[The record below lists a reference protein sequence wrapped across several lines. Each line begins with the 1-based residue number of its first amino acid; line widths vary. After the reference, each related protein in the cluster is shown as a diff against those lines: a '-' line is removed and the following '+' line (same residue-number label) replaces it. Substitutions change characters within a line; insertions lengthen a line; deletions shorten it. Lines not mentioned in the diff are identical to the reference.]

1 LPCPAS
7 PTLVRPAL
15 GEAAS
20 LGALYDA
27 RTDSFVQL
35 SVIKN
40 RPSPKAITTTD
51 NYDSD
56 IKYINH
62 DSFKDK
68 FSSLDIGAQLGASF
82 LAGLV
87 SRRLRKISLGTMR
100 HQSRGPTILDLQHQD
115 CKREAGVSDISWE
128 AVDTGAATHVVSEI
142 IWGSRNIMTASR
154 HSPTRTKPKLLME
167 LWTLVSTFGD
177 PSSCLDKGK
186 VPFLTRIKAP
196 MSSKAGVVPDAEG
209 QR

>member
-35 SVIKN
+35 SVVKN

-56 IKYINH
+56 IKYISH

-87 SRRLRKISLGTMR
+87 TVEGSGKYLSERRDTNLVAQRSLIYNIKT
-100 HQSRGPTILDLQHQD
+100 
-115 CKREAGVSDISWE
+115 VSEKLEFQTKEVEDNISWE
-128 AVDTGAATHVVSEI
+128 AVDTGGIDLNTSLRGIGERCFDQMSARMKTC
-142 IWGSRNIMTASR
+142 R
-154 HSPTRTKPKLLME
+154 RTYIRPHA
-167 LWTLVSTFGD
+167 
-177 PSSCLDKGK
+177 C
-186 VPFLTRIKAP
+186 
-196 MSSKAGVVPDAEG
+196 
-209 QR
+209 

>member
-15 GEAAS
+15 GETAS

-35 SVIKN
+35 SVVKN

-68 FSSLDIGAQLGASF
+68 FSSLDIGAQLGVSF

-87 SRRLRKISLGTMR
+87 TVEGSGKYLSERWDTNLVAQRSLIYNIKTGSEKLEFQTKEVE
-100 HQSRGPTILDLQHQD
+100 DN
-115 CKREAGVSDISWE
+115 ISWE
-128 AVDTGAATHVVSEI
+128 AVDTGAATHVVSETS
-142 IWGSRNIMTASR
+142 GTPA
-154 HSPTRTKPKLLME
+154 T
-167 LWTLVSTFGD
+167 
-177 PSSCLDKGK
+177 
-186 VPFLTRIKAP
+186 
-196 MSSKAGVVPDAEG
+196 
-209 QR
+209 